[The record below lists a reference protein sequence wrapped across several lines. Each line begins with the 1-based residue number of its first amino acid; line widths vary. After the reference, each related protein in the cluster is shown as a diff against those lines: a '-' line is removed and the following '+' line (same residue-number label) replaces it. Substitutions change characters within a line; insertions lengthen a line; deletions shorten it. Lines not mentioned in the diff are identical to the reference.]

1 MNISIWCVY
10 ISAIVDFDGDE
21 TSNGRRDIK
30 ISGADKSVHKRSLK
44 IYWTVRGLHSG
55 DTLATFC

>member
-44 IYWTVRGLHSG
+44 IYWTVGGCTQVIH
-55 DTLATFC
+55 